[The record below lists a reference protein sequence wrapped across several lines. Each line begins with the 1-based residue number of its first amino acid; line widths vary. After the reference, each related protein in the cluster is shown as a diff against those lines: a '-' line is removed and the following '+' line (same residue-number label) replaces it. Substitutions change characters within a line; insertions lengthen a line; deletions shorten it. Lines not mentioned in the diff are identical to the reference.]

1 MMLRL
6 IRGIDV
12 LTAQPEWDGKRVIVF
27 GSSQG
32 GYQAIAAAGLDARVT
47 FFAAGVPAGCDHSGM
62 LVNRI
67 AGWPKIVPM
76 VDGKPDNS
84 VVEAFRYLD
93 CMNFATRTKA
103 AGCYFTVGFIDTT
116 CPPTSIYAT
125 YNQLNIPKDI
135 YNDIPS
141 GHSHSAAARDG
152 MVNAVMKY
160 VGR

>member
-1 MMLRL
+1 
-6 IRGIDV
+6 
-12 LTAQPEWDGKRVIVF
+12 
-27 GSSQG
+27 
-32 GYQAIAAAGLDARVT
+32 
-47 FFAAGVPAGCDHSGM
+47 
-62 LVNRI
+62 
-67 AGWPKIVPM
+67 M